1 MSSEADIVDLPLHIG
16 VEVEY
21 LVALVEQERKIREEV
36 ARQRDLVLS
45 LLTRPDMASLRRV
58 VTQRHVVSVEKASPH
73 RRLRWGMLENL
84 FHDAY
89 EFLLQNN
96 VIQIIQP
103 NKEWKLVV
111 RTKGKRKGDDRED
124 E

>member
-1 MSSEADIVDLPLHIG
+1 MSSEADIFELPLHIG

-45 LLTRPDMASLRRV
+45 LLTRPDMMSLRRV

-89 EFLLQNN
+89 EFLLRNN

-103 NKEWKLVV
+103 SKEWKLVV
-111 RTKGKRKGDDRED
+111 RTKGKRKGDDRD